1 MYSQSTSTESSSS
14 STTPRDIPVPDTPS
28 NIKVIDWMKN
38 RAVPAGSD
46 GVQTVT
52 SDEDVCQ
59 VPTDEECVS
68 QPDVYVAQTNQY
80 LDNVDQSSHDEMTY
94 MLSQIVRRD
103 PEPTFRLDPVPP
115 AKAKKSIHSVE
126 LYQSAMP
133 SANNIGV
140 KTVPATPGPYDD
152 DSGYPRLLDS
162 TSGGDTRDS
171 VVNKKGSDE
180 MAKFFE
186 GISDSP
192 PATANNIE
200 LQPFNTCTSDQPTM
214 NTSKS
219 KSAAFMDKSTS
230 SSIPYV
236 ENNENVPNSDSTG
249 PYIENNGHLISQCTE
264 SFTPETSTSNESC
277 MYKEGYIS
285 EEKAKLL
292 GGNAGTSIQSSTAV
306 DHQIGSN
313 TPGADSLST
322 SEFGV
327 YVSHG
332 EGYPAGVMGQPN
344 SCIEEENKSKFTQN
358 SDTQLSHAAK
368 SNHATTTTES
378 QHGSS
383 VDSDCINFD
392 DSPVD
397 V

>member
-1 MYSQSTSTESSSS
+1 
-14 STTPRDIPVPDTPS
+14 
-28 NIKVIDWMKN
+28 
-38 RAVPAGSD
+38 
-46 GVQTVT
+46 
-52 SDEDVCQ
+52 
-59 VPTDEECVS
+59 
-68 QPDVYVAQTNQY
+68 
-80 LDNVDQSSHDEMTY
+80 
-94 MLSQIVRRD
+94 
-103 PEPTFRLDPVPP
+103 
-115 AKAKKSIHSVE
+115 
-126 LYQSAMP
+126 
-133 SANNIGV
+133 
-140 KTVPATPGPYDD
+140 
-152 DSGYPRLLDS
+152 
-162 TSGGDTRDS
+162 
-171 VVNKKGSDE
+171 

-214 NTSKS
+214 NTLNN

-236 ENNENVPNSDSTG
+236 ENENVPNSDSTG

-264 SFTPETSTSNESC
+264 SFTPETFTSNTSDESC
-277 MYKEGYIS
+277 SVYKGGYIS
-285 EEKAKLL
+285 EEQAKLL
-292 GGNAGTSIQSSTAV
+292 GGSAGTSIQSSTAV
-306 DHQIGSN
+306 NHQIGSN
-313 TPGADSLST
+313 TPGTDGLST
-322 SEFGV
+322 SEFGA

-344 SCIEEENKSKFTQN
+344 SCIEKENKSNFTQN
-358 SDTQLSHAAK
+358 NDTQFSHAAK
-368 SNHATTTTES
+368 SNHATTTTITTES